1 LRLYQQTPLFKRAG
15 IDKPTNSSES
25 LIAKAAESAGAMST
39 SSTSF
44 DISANARFHSS
55 AKGPEAG
62 FLGKVP
68 TLFCGCYG

>member
-1 LRLYQQTPLFKRAG
+1 MKRTD
-15 IDKPTNSSES
+15 IEKLTNSSES

-44 DISANARFHSS
+44 DISANVRFHSS
-55 AKGPEAG
+55 AKGPEAV

-68 TLFCGCYG
+68 TLFCSYCG